1 MKRGIDEVD
10 KKKEGEQ
17 KYALEFYGGK
27 KMGMLP
33 IIVYIIISAGLA
45 IFYQVYSMKG
55 LVVASIV
62 GLFLAFFFV
71 KEKAK
76 YWKIVIGG
84 LAQFGNSKLIFTF
97 ILIGIFTKLL
107 TVGDI
112 GSGFVWLS
120 TKLNIT
126 GSAFV
131 VFTFLASTVIS
142 MGTGAPIAAVF
153 AVVPIFYPPGI
164 MLGAK
169 ASVLVGAILSGVFFG
184 DAMSPSS
191 QVINTTI
198 DTQHDAKTHHA
209 ADLQTVMRQRSPY
222 LIAIA
227 VISAVMF
234 YLFGASGTEV
244 DAQQLLLVKQS
255 ADGMGLL
262 MLIPIA
268 VLLIISFIKQDLF
281 LGLSYATVVGLIVG
295 VLGGNFQASDIMAVT
310 KQHALT
316 GILLDGTYSMADII
330 ISSILLFGMIA
341 VAVQSGCLDM
351 LCDWIL
357 SKKAIQTQAGA
368 EMVLILSIGV
378 INILLS
384 GCVLPAI
391 LLFGGV
397 ADKIGQSADI
407 SPNKRSYLLTG
418 MATNITAIV
427 PINSAFVMGA
437 ITLINQ
443 MNVTGFKNVS
453 INPFEIFASSYYCL
467 LLTLVCFFWVLHH
480 DKQKSSNKVKLEEVG
495 V

>member
-1 MKRGIDEVD
+1 MTEDGE
-10 KKKEGEQ
+10 KKYE
-17 KYALEFYGGK
+17 LEFYGGR
-27 KMGMLP
+27 KMGMIP

-45 IFYQVYSMKG
+45 IFFQVYSMKG
-55 LVVASIV
+55 LVFASLI

-71 KEKAK
+71 KKKAK
-76 YWKIVIGG
+76 YWKTIIGG

-107 TVGDI
+107 TVGNI

-126 GSAFV
+126 GGAFV
-131 VFTFLASTVIS
+131 VFTFIASTIIS

-198 DTQHDAKTHHA
+198 DTQHDAKTHQPA
-209 ADLQTVMRQRSPY
+209 VLREVMRERSPY

-227 VISAVMF
+227 FVSAVMF
-234 YLFGASGTEV
+234 YLFGANGTEV
-244 DAQQLLLVKQS
+244 SEQQLLQVAQSSDGKGLIMLV
-255 ADGMGLL
+255 
-262 MLIPIA
+262 PIA
-268 VLLIISFIKQDLF
+268 ILLIISFIKQDLF
-281 LGLSYATVVGLIVG
+281 LGLSFATVIGLIMG
-295 VLGGNFQASDIMAVT
+295 VVFGNFQVSDIFMIS
-310 KQHALT
+310 KNQELS
-316 GILLDGTYSMADII
+316 GILMDGTYSMTDII

-341 VAVQSGCLDM
+341 VAVDSGCLDL

-357 SKKAIQTQAGA
+357 SKKAIQTKVGA
-368 EMVLILSIGV
+368 ELILVLSIAV

-397 ADKIGQSADI
+397 ADKIGQSVDI
-407 SPNKRSYLLTG
+407 SANKRSYLLTG
-418 MATNITAIV
+418 MATTFTAIV
-427 PINSAFVMGA
+427 PINSAFVMGSM
-437 ITLINQ
+437 TLISQ
-443 MNVTGFKNVS
+443 MNVSGATNIS

-467 LLTLVCFFWVLHH
+467 LLTVVCFFWVFKHN
-480 DKQKSSNKVKLEEVG
+480 QESSTKKVNFEEVSA
-495 V
+495 

>member
-1 MKRGIDEVD
+1 MKRGIGKVIE
-10 KKKEGEQ
+10 KKDGEH
-17 KYALEFYGGK
+17 KYEIEFYGGK
-27 KMGMLP
+27 QMGMIP

-45 IFYQVYSMKG
+45 IFYHVYSMKG
-55 LVVASIV
+55 LVVASII
-62 GLFLAFFFV
+62 GLLLAFFLV
-71 KEKAK
+71 KEKSK
-76 YWKIVIGG
+76 YWKVVIGG

-107 TVGDI
+107 TVGDV

-126 GSAFV
+126 GGAFV
-131 VFTFLASTVIS
+131 VFTFLASTIIS

-191 QVINTTI
+191 QVINTTL
-198 DTQHDAKTHHA
+198 DTQHDRKTHQPA
-209 ADLQTVMRQRSPY
+209 NLQAVMKQRSPY
-222 LIAIA
+222 LVGIAL
-227 VISAVMF
+227 ISAVLF
-234 YLFGASGTEV
+234 YFFGSNGAAV
-244 DAQQLLLVKQS
+244 DAQQLLQVKQS
-255 ADGMGLL
+255 ANGLGLL

-268 VLLIISFIKQDLF
+268 ILLIISFIKQDLF
-281 LGLSYATVVGLIVG
+281 LGLSYATVIGLFLG
-295 VLGGNFQASDIMAVT
+295 VISGNFQMNDILAVG
-310 KQHALT
+310 KNQALS

-341 VAVQSGCLDM
+341 VAVKSGCLDM

-357 SKKAIQTQAGA
+357 SKKAIQTQVGA

-391 LLFGGV
+391 LLFGDV
-397 ADKIGQSADI
+397 ADKIGQSSGI
-407 SPNKRSYLLTG
+407 SPNKRAYLLTG

-443 MNVTGFKNVS
+443 MNVTGFKNIS

-467 LLTLVCFFWVLHH
+467 LLTLVCFFWVLQ
-480 DKQKSSNKVKLEEVG
+480 DKQKHSNKVKLEEVG